1 MKKILLIIIMI
12 SFFSNNLYAYEKLAY
27 DFSFRS
33 IDEGEINL
41 ANYKGKTIVVVN
53 VASRCG
59 FTNQYA
65 GLQKLYEKYKDKN
78 FTIIGIP
85 SRDFYQE
92 FRDES
97 KVAEF
102 CSTTYGVNFPM
113 LKTSSV
119 RGENAHPFYKSL
131 SVASGMSPT
140 WNFNKYL
147 VSKNGIDVKFYSSG
161 VRPDSPELLNA
172 IEEDINS

>member
-1 MKKILLIIIMI
+1 MEACPNIL
-12 SFFSNNLYAYEKLAY
+12 NHK
-27 DFSFRS
+27 
-33 IDEGEINL
+33 INL
-41 ANYKGKTIVVVN
+41 LDSKESLNLCEFEDSTLLVVN

-92 FRDES
+92 FSDES

-131 SVASGMSPT
+131 SVASGTSPT

>member
-1 MKKILLIIIMI
+1 MLKFKAFLAISVFVSYVQACPNLL
-12 SFFSNNLYAYEKLAY
+12 NH
-27 DFSFRS
+27 
-33 IDEGEINL
+33 EINL
-41 ANYKGKTIVVVN
+41 LDSQESLNLCEFEDSTILVVN

-65 GLQKLYEKYKDKN
+65 GLQQLYDKYKDKR

-92 FRDES
+92 FSDES

-102 CSTTYGVNFPM
+102 CATTYGVNFPM

-131 SVASGMSPT
+131 SVASGTSPT

-147 VSKNGIDVKFYSSG
+147 VSKNGIDVKYYSSG
-161 VRPDSPELLNA
+161 VRPDNPELVNA

>member
-1 MKKILLIIIMI
+1 MLKVNALFALFVFVSYLEACPNIL
-12 SFFSNNLYAYEKLAY
+12 NHK
-27 DFSFRS
+27 
-33 IDEGEINL
+33 INL
-41 ANYKGKTIVVVN
+41 LDSKESLNLCEFEDSTLLVVN

-102 CSTTYGVNFPM
+102 CSTEYGVEFPM
-113 LKTSSV
+113 FSTAKVT
-119 RGENAHPFYKSL
+119 GKKAHPFYKKL
-131 SVASGMSPT
+131 IAASGKEPR
-140 WNFNKYL
+140 WNFAKYL
-147 VSKNGIDVKFYSSG
+147 INRDGEVIGHYKSSVTPESERLVS
-161 VRPDSPELLNA
+161 A
-172 IEEDINS
+172 IQAVL

>member
-1 MKKILLIIIMI
+1 MLKAKALLALFIFTSFLEACPNIL
-12 SFFSNNLYAYEKLAY
+12 NHK
-27 DFSFRS
+27 
-33 IDEGEINL
+33 INL
-41 ANYKGKTIVVVN
+41 LDSQESLNLCEFEDSTLLVVN

-92 FRDES
+92 FSDES

-131 SVASGMSPT
+131 SVASGTSPT

>member
-1 MKKILLIIIMI
+1 MLKAKALLVLFIFTSLLEACPNILNHKINPLDSKESLNLCEFEDSTLL
-12 SFFSNNLYAYEKLAY
+12 
-27 DFSFRS
+27 
-33 IDEGEINL
+33 
-41 ANYKGKTIVVVN
+41 VVN

-92 FRDES
+92 FKDES

-119 RGENAHPFYKSL
+119 SGENAHPFYKSL
-131 SVASGMSPT
+131 SVASGTSPT

-147 VSKNGIDVKFYSSG
+147 VSKNGIDVKFYSSR